1 MKASNL
7 SLKADVIRTVVA
19 NQANKTHVPPIV
31 QNVSGILILVA
42 ILAGTFYFGPTV
54 SASRDSL
61 TRNASEKRTDSPAA
75 NKTMKSLSESLGPL
89 APSPTVRN
97 FVPLLVPPDP
107 PITVTTYASD
117 CSTPKSLFN
126 VQDADKVVCA

>member
-7 SLKADVIRTVVA
+7 SLKSDVIRTVVA
-19 NQANKTHVPPIV
+19 KRESKTHVPPIV
-31 QNVSGILILVA
+31 QNVSGVLILVA

-61 TRNASEKRTDSPAA
+61 APTPAEKRTGSPAA
-75 NKTMKSLSESLGPL
+75 NKTMKPLSETLGPL

-97 FVPLLVPPDP
+97 FVPLLVPQTA
-107 PITVTTYASD
+107 ITVTTYASD
-117 CSTPKSLFN
+117 
-126 VQDADKVVCA
+126 